1 MPQLVDYGNVVSSMH
16 TTIVTV
22 WFLQVEINGVKVEFI
37 NNNSLTCSAQ
47 FVGSPLI
54 LFLSLNIHVRS

>member
-37 NNNSLTCSAQ
+37 MKSMVLRLN
-47 FVGSPLI
+47 
-54 LFLSLNIHVRS
+54 LSTTIVLPVVHSC